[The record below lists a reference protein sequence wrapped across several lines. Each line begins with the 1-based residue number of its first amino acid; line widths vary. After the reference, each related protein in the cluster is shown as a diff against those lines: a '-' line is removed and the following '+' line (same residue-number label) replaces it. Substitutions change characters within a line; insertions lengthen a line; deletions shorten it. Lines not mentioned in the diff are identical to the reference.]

1 MVCWFHFVSM
11 VTRTCIEL
19 AYTACFSKHCF
30 VTAEFKIVISPADC
44 GVWTHPHFY
53 TDLRPCQRLLLTLAV
68 DPHIS
73 IAFAYSFITSPCVR
87 VRVWSACP
95 SAHISKTGRRTNFCD
110 VLSAVVPQSS
120 SGESCSSLCTSG
132 SIDIVPM
139 SDNHRLRPYDTRCCY
154 NVQSKADMSQ
164 LNLPHGTNN

>member
-87 VRVWSACP
+87 ARIWSACP
-95 SAHISKTGRRTNFCD
+95 SAHMSKTGRRTNFCD

-120 SGESCSSLCTSG
+120 GESCSSLCTSG
-132 SIDIVPM
+132 SIDYVVF
-139 SDNHRLRPYDTRCCY
+139 SHSANE
-154 NVQSKADMSQ
+154 
-164 LNLPHGTNN
+164 

>member
-44 GVWTHPHFY
+44 GVWTHPRFY

-73 IAFAYSFITSPCVR
+73 IAFAYSFITSPCVP
-87 VRVWSACP
+87 VRQRISRKPDGGRISATSCLRSCLGP
-95 SAHISKTGRRTNFCD
+95 PLARAAVRYVLL
-110 VLSAVVPQSS
+110 VLS
-120 SGESCSSLCTSG
+120 T
-132 SIDIVPM
+132 
-139 SDNHRLRPYDTRCCY
+139 
-154 NVQSKADMSQ
+154 
-164 LNLPHGTNN
+164 